1 MSEDPQQAPVQG
13 DAQRHPADVISP
25 DEVAALLDGVKSG
38 AVATDAGHAADGPVR
53 PYDFAAGEHIVRGRL
68 VTLDLINERFARG
81 LRTNLER
88 LVHRPVEVID
98 QGAQHQ
104 RFADA
109 IAAAKVPSA
118 LYVVSYKPLAC
129 QGLLVLDAALVGA
142 LTDAFFGGTGRDVRH
157 AAGAE
162 FTPGEWRLA
171 TKCFELCVA
180 ELRTAWSSVVP
191 LEVELVRRESN
202 PQFAAIVPASAP
214 MLVRRF
220 RISLEATGELT
231 LLLPL
236 AGLDG
241 VREQLQSVTPG
252 KPGRQ
257 CRQDLEAAL
266 KDSVLQLETVFSRIE
281 ITLGTL
287 VNLRP
292 GDVIEIE
299 RPDNVVVLADGQPVF
314 NARYGISSGRN
325 AVQVLG
331 PAVRQPQARTE
342 PERRT
347 A

>member
-1 MSEDPQQAPVQG
+1 LPLAS
-13 DAQRHPADVISP
+13 
-25 DEVAALLDGVKSG
+25 
-38 AVATDAGHAADGPVR
+38 
-53 PYDFAAGEHIVRGRL
+53 IVRGRL
-68 VTLDLINERFARG
+68 VTLDLISERFRAR
-81 LRTNLER
+81 LAHEPRRRSTVR
-88 LVHRPVEVID
+88 SRYAD

-109 IAAAKVPSA
+109 IGAVKVPSA
-118 LYVVSYKPLAC
+118 LYVVNYKPLAC

-162 FTPGEWRLA
+162 LTPGEWRLA

-191 LEVELVRRESN
+191 LEVELVRLESN

-236 AGLDG
+236 AGLDA
-241 VREQLQSVTPG
+241 VREQLQSATPG

-257 CRQDLEAAL
+257 CRPDLEAAL

-299 RPDNVVVLADGQPVF
+299 RPTTSRACGRQPVF

-331 PAVRQPQARTE
+331 PAARQPPGRAQ
-342 PERRT
+342 PERRS

>member
-1 MSEDPQQAPVQG
+1 MTEDPQPAPG
-13 DAQRHPADVISP
+13 AAPRHAADVISP

-38 AVATDAGHAADGPVR
+38 AVATDAGHGAGGPVR

-81 LRTNLER
+81 LRASLGR
-88 LVHRPVEVID
+88 LVQRPVEVAD

-109 IAAAKVPSA
+109 LAAASVPSA
-118 LYVVSYKPLAC
+118 LYVVSCTPLAC
-129 QGLLVLDAALVGA
+129 QGLLVMDAALVGA
-142 LTDAFFGGTGRDVRH
+142 LTDAFFGGTGRDLRH

-171 TKCFELCVA
+171 RKCFELCVA
-180 ELRTAWSSVVP
+180 ELRAAWAGVVP
-191 LEVELVRRESN
+191 LEVALVRLESN
-202 PQFAAIVPASAP
+202 PQFAAIVPASEP

-220 RISLEATGELT
+220 RISLEATGELA

-236 AGLDG
+236 AGLEG

-252 KPGRQ
+252 KAGRP

-266 KDSVLQLETVFSRIE
+266 RDSVLQLETVFSRIE

-292 GDVIEIE
+292 GDVIEME
-299 RPDNVVVLADGQPVF
+299 RPDDVVVLAEGQPVF
-314 NARYGISSGRN
+314 NARYGISAGRN

-331 PAVRQPQARTE
+331 PAARQPGGRANTD
-342 PERRT
+342 RRT

>member
-1 MSEDPQQAPVQG
+1 MSEDPQPPP
-13 DAQRHPADVISP
+13 AQSDMQRRAADVISP

-38 AVATDAGHAADGPVR
+38 VVAADTGHAVDGLVR

-81 LRTNLER
+81 LRANLER
-88 LVHRPVEVID
+88 LVHRPIEVTD

-109 IAAAKVPSA
+109 IGTTRAPSA

-171 TKCFELCVA
+171 RKCFELCVT

-191 LEVELVRRESN
+191 LDVELVRLESN
-202 PQFAAIVPASAP
+202 PQFAAIVPASEP

-220 RISLEATGELT
+220 RISLEAAGELT
-231 LLLPL
+231 LMLPL

-241 VREQLQSVTPG
+241 VRDQLQSVTPA

-281 ITLGTL
+281 ITLGAL

-292 GDVIEIE
+292 GDVIEME
-299 RPDNVVVLADGQPVF
+299 RPDNVVVLAEGQPVF
-314 NARYGISSGRN
+314 NARYGVSSGRN

-331 PAVRQPQARTE
+331 PAMRQPAGRAD